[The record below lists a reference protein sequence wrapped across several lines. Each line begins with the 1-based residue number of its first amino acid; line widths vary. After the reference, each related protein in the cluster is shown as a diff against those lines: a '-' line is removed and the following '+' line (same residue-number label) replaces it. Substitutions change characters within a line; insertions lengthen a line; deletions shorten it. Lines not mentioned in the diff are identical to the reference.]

1 MKKREIVVVGAGIAG
16 LTSAA
21 ILSKLGFSVTL
32 IESHYQSGG
41 CAGTFKRQQ
50 YIFDVGA
57 TQVAGLEE
65 EGIHRKIFDFLEI
78 PVPDASILDPACV
91 VDLNDGSRAIH
102 IWYEEERWIK
112 ERDLQFPGSHKFW
125 QLCAFIHTNNW
136 KFANK
141 NPVMP
146 IRNFWDLSQLVK
158 ALTPLNLL
166 SGFLIKSSMFDLLK
180 LCGCHKDKRLIQFLN
195 LQLKLY
201 SQEDVYNTA
210 ALYGSTVL
218 QMGQHPRGLFH
229 LKHSM
234 QALSNALEDSLK
246 KTEAEIVFGQ
256 KVKSIKFDHSNKCW
270 KVSASSN
277 KKINEYLT
285 KEIVYTL
292 PPQSLL
298 QHLDEDFEAIKKY
311 KSQIRSLPKPTGALV
326 FYSAIQRKKINQ
338 LTANHYQFSHQEL
351 GSLFISISNN
361 GDGRAPL
368 GEVTLIASIFT
379 QTNDWID
386 LDKSSYLKKKEE
398 FFLKISKAIEIQYA
412 ISSDDWLHRELATPL
427 GFQRWTNRPNG
438 IVGGLGQ
445 NPKIFGLLGI
455 ASRTPMK
462 GLWLC
467 GDSIYPGEGTAGVSQ
482 SALMVSRQIASAN
495 CLNNFTI

>member
-21 ILSKLGFSVTL
+21 ILSKLGFSVTI

-41 CAGTFKRQQ
+41 CAGTFKRQK

-57 TQVAGLEE
+57 TQVAGLEV

-102 IWYEEERWIK
+102 IWYEEESWIK
-112 ERDLQFPGSHKFW
+112 ERDLQFQGSQKFW
-125 QLCAFIHTNNW
+125 QLCAFIHKSNW
-136 KFANK
+136 KFANN

-146 IRNFWDLSQLVK
+146 IRNLWDFSQLVK
-158 ALTPLNLL
+158 ALTPINFL
-166 SGFLIKSSMFDLLK
+166 SGLLIKSSMFDLLK
-180 LCGCHKDKRLIQFLN
+180 LCGCHKDKRLIKFLN

-201 SQEDVYNTA
+201 SQEDIYNTA

-218 QMGQHPRGLFH
+218 HMGQHPRGLFH
-229 LKHSM
+229 LQHSM

-246 KTEAEIVFGQ
+246 QTEAEIVFGQ
-256 KVKSIKFDHSNKCW
+256 KVQSIKFDNLKKYW

-277 KKINEYLT
+277 KKTNEYLT

-298 QHLDEDFEAIKKY
+298 QHLDENSETIKQY
-311 KSQIRSLPKPTGALV
+311 KSQIKSLPKPNGALV
-326 FYSAIQRKKINQ
+326 LYSAIERKKINQ
-338 LTANHYQFSHQEL
+338 FTANHYQFSHQEL

-368 GEVTLIASIFT
+368 GQVTLIASIFT

-398 FFLKISKAIEIQYA
+398 FLLKISKAIEIQFA

-445 NPKIFGLLGI
+445 NPKIFGLFGI
-455 ASRTPMK
+455 ASRTPMQ

-495 CLNNFTI
+495 GLNNFTI